1 MNLTGKVTLVTGA
14 SRGIGRQIALT
25 LAGYGATVIVNY
37 NGSAAKAEEVVNEI
51 TANGG
56 MAESMQCSVSDFE
69 KSKEMI
75 DGIVK
80 KYGRLDILVNNAGIT
95 KDNLIMKM
103 SEDDFDAVIATNLK
117 GAFNCIKHVS
127 RQMLKQRGGRIINI
141 SSVSGVMG
149 NAGQANYCASKAG
162 IIGLTKS
169 VAREL
174 GSRGITANAVA
185 PGFIR
190 TEMTDV
196 LPEDV
201 KKAMGEQIPLKRF
214 GETSHRM
221 RPLISPDRSFRWTAA
236 WRCKACKRQLEKAPV
251 PATQPDSGCF
261 GYHLRGAWLITY
273 LEQENEKHEKSC
285 SNRNGR
291 DHPDRKR
298 C

>member
-1 MNLTGKVTLVTGA
+1 MSSETKTWRLTDRNTEGNMNLTGKVTLVTGA

-56 MAESMQCSVSDFE
+56 TAESMQCSISDFE
-69 KSKEMI
+69 NSKEMI

-80 KYGRLDILVNNAGIT
+80 KYGHLDILVNNAGIT

-174 GSRGITANAVA
+174 GSRGITVNAVA

-214 GETSHRM
+214 GETKDIAEAVAFLAS
-221 RPLISPDRSFRWTAA
+221 DEAA
-236 WRCKACKRQLEKAPV
+236 
-251 PATQPDSGCF
+251 
-261 GYHLRGAWLITY
+261 YITGQV
-273 LEQENEKHEKSC
+273 LQVD
-285 SNRNGR
+285 GGMAM
-291 DHPDRKR
+291 
-298 C
+298 